1 MMELT
6 SNQVNLAS
14 FVSRLGAYLID
25 TIVLSLIVSVLA
37 TFNVFSV
44 TNQTAY
50 MTVTLAIGTI
60 YFSVLHSSKWQATI
74 GKRLFGLKVSTLDGE
89 KVHFTRAFSRYFIM
103 IFLSSLFYIGYL
115 MIFFTKRKQALHDLF
130 AKTIVISAK

>member
-44 TNQTAY
+44 SNQTAY
-50 MTVTLAIGTI
+50 MTVTLATGAI

-89 KVHFTRAFSRYFIM
+89 KVHFIRAFSRYFIM

-115 MIFFTKRKQALHDLF
+115 MIFFTKRKQALHDLIG
-130 AKTIVISAK
+130 KTIVISAK